1 MANHEWSMPELQT
14 KAEAY
19 CAASEHCESDIR
31 NKLRQW
37 NATSEQC
44 EQIINHLRNAQYIDD
59 MRYCNAFVHDKLL
72 YQGWGRVKMRNA
84 LQAKHLPEESIR
96 EAIENIDETE
106 YLHILERI
114 VKQKKY
120 TRPEQLVRFCLQRGF
135 TLSEIKHFVKLY
147 D

>member
-1 MANHEWSMPELQT
+1 MPELRS

-19 CAASEHCESDIR
+19 CAASEHCEYDIR

-37 NATSEQC
+37 NASEEHC
-44 EQIINHLRNAQYIDD
+44 EQIISHLRNTQYVDD

-96 EAIENIDETE
+96 EAIENINETD
-106 YLHILERI
+106 YLRVLERI
-114 VKQKKY
+114 VKQKQCTC
-120 TRPEQLVRFCLQRGF
+120 TRSEQLVRFCLQRGF
-135 TLSEIKHFVKLY
+135 TLSEIKRFVQLY